1 MPDQTQIAHLAGA
14 LEPADC
20 YYDLYTLSLRVIGHL
35 AGRPAVY
42 TVRLLDAHHHGF
54 PTLPD
59 DRITLDLGNWIELSG
74 AFRPSPIDDR
84 DTNPDH
90 AGYLTVH
97 SIHFSRRSDIDLR
110 ALRRP
115 VLPEMTLTVYFLDH
129 PACLPAAAA

>member
-1 MPDQTQIAHLAGA
+1 MHDQTQVAHLAGA

-20 YYDLYTLSLRVIGHL
+20 YYDLDELSLRVIGHL
-35 AGRPAVY
+35 ADQPEVY
-42 TVRLLDAHHHGF
+42 TVRLLDVHHHGF

-84 DTNPDH
+84 DTNPDQ
-90 AGYLTVH
+90 AGYMTVQ
-97 SIHFSRRSDIDLR
+97 SILFSRRSDIDLR

-115 VLPEMTLTVYFLDH
+115 VLPERTLTAYFPDH
-129 PACLPAAAA
+129 PACLSAAA